1 MFRILDLLQSR
12 EGSGEDTGIF
22 MRVIEPQLFESYGE
36 WRCIHFPLPDS
47 ASLSEQIQRF
57 LLLLTVKDSAMDI
70 PENLDARRR
79 LSFFA
84 TSLFMDMPDAPK
96 VRNMMSFSVLT
107 PHYQED
113 INYSTNELHST
124 KSSVSIIFYMQKIF
138 PDEWKNFLERMGCDN
153 LDALKKEGKEEELR
167 NWASFRGQT
176 LSRTVRGMMYCR
188 EALKLQAF
196 LDMADDEGLSA

>member
-96 VRNMMSFSVLT
+96 VRNMMSFRSAFT
-107 PHYQED
+107 
-113 INYSTNELHST
+113 
-124 KSSVSIIFYMQKIF
+124 
-138 PDEWKNFLERMGCDN
+138 
-153 LDALKKEGKEEELR
+153 
-167 NWASFRGQT
+167 T
-176 LSRTVRGMMYCR
+176 LP
-188 EALKLQAF
+188 
-196 LDMADDEGLSA
+196 